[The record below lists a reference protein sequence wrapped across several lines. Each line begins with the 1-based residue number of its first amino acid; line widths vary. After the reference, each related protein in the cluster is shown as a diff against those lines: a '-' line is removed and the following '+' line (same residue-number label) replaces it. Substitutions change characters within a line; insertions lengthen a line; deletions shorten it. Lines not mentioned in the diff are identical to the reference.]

1 MYLGEGLC
9 EKKREE
15 AEEKRGSRRR
25 EAEEEGSSHGDQLFC
40 RNLICPAEGVRVDTW
55 MTRIRSHFLG
65 GLCDTWRT
73 HTFVESF
80 SEEDDQRRDGQRA
93 V

>member
-1 MYLGEGLC
+1 MCVGEWLC
-9 EKKREE
+9 GKKREV
-15 AEEKRGSRRR
+15 AEEK
-25 EAEEEGSSHGDQLFC
+25 GSSSGNQLLR
-40 RNLICPAEGVRVDTW
+40 RNLICPAEGVWVDTW
-55 MTRIRSHFLG
+55 MTHIRSHFLG

>member
-1 MYLGEGLC
+1 MYAGEGLSG
-9 EKKREE
+9 KKREE

-25 EAEEEGSSHGDQLFC
+25 EAEEEGSSYDDQLFC
-40 RNLICPAEGVRVDTW
+40 RNLICAPECFWVDTW
-55 MTRIRSHFLG
+55 MTHIRSHFLG